1 MKAAID
7 YYKRSIKSNN
17 ELQIDKEVIIKNYR
31 LRVIDASKDITD
43 FDRKLMK
50 VNKGTSIHVA
60 NSLIR
65 PEIYR
70 FSTRVSNAI
79 VEVFAEMR
87 DGQIID

>member
-87 DGQIID
+87 DG